1 MSYRFMRVMILFDL
15 PVLTNEDLK
24 TYRQFRRFLL
34 KSGFIMMQESVY
46 TKLALNNTVANS
58 VMESIRKNKPNKG
71 LVQMMLVTE
80 NNSHEWSLLQALG
93 RLSILIMTKGLLTYD
108 FGTSAIY

>member
-1 MSYRFMRVMILFDL
+1 MRVMVLFDL

-46 TKLALNNTVANS
+46 SKIALNQNVATGICDS
-58 VMESIRKNKPNKG
+58 VKKQKPPSG
-71 LVQMMLVTE
+71 LVQMLTVTE
-80 NNSHEWSLLQALG
+80 KQFAKMEMIVGKSHSSVVDSDERLL
-93 RLSILIMTKGLLTYD
+93 IL
-108 FGTSAIY
+108 

>member
-1 MSYRFMRVMILFDL
+1 MSYRFMRVMVLFDL

-46 TKLALNNTVANS
+46 TKLALNNTAAGS

-80 NNSHEWSLLQALG
+80 KQFSRMEFVTGCGQTEYIDNDE
-93 RLSILIMTKGLLTYD
+93 RLIDL
-108 FGTSAIY
+108 

>member
-1 MSYRFMRVMILFDL
+1 MSYRFMRIMILFDL
-15 PVLTNEDLK
+15 PVVTNEDLR

-46 TKLALNNTVANS
+46 TKLALNTTVANS
-58 VMESIRKNKPNKG
+58 VMESIRRNKPDKG

-80 NNSHEWSLLQALG
+80 KQFSRIEFVTGYGQTEYIDNDE
-93 RLSILIMTKGLLTYD
+93 RLIDL
-108 FGTSAIY
+108 

>member
-1 MSYRFMRVMILFDL
+1 MRVMILFDL

-80 NNSHEWSLLQALG
+80 KQFSRMEVVTGFGQTEYIDNDE
-93 RLSILIMTKGLLTYD
+93 RLIDL
-108 FGTSAIY
+108 

>member
-24 TYRQFRRFLL
+24 TYSQFRRFLL

-80 NNSHEWSLLQALG
+80 KQFSRMEFVTGFGQTAYIDNDE
-93 RLSILIMTKGLLTYD
+93 RLIDL
-108 FGTSAIY
+108 